1 MWVFLVLAV
10 ALAALWAVPFAFNRA
25 RGAPRPDLFPI
36 IIASV
41 IVIGVG
47 VMLLQYAFSTA

>member
-41 IVIGVG
+41 IVIAVG